1 MDVLRQVRLEA
12 GHRGEPLRGAYPGPG
27 QPACYGPHMTKR
39 LPDRAAAFLNAQ
51 QMPQMSRRRF
61 LESLA
66 AGTALSLGAMSAR
79 SQGITPI
86 ERPPDP
92 TLWAPREILHV
103 IADPSEA
110 LSVFDFEA
118 AMMKKVSRAHFGYMA
133 TGIDDEATVR
143 GNREGF
149 QRFQLRPRR
158 LVDVS
163 SIDTSCEIFGVR
175 YDSPIVIAP
184 TGSNKAF
191 HADGEVAVARAAKAG
206 NHLQILSTV
215 ATTSIEDAIAARG
228 APVWF
233 QLYPTER
240 WEIGDAL
247 ARRAEKAGCETI
259 VLTVDTLGRQKWET
273 YERLRRADIQQC
285 GSCHAQGT
293 YLSRKPNFDGLR
305 LGVTAST
312 ISPNLTWE
320 YVKRLRGVIRTRLVL
335 KGILA
340 AEDAR
345 LAVENGIDDRGTA
358 RGRRCGRGADTG
370 ADRQRLSAR
379 HGDREGSGDR
389 RTRGVRRSTLFVG
402 ARLIRTSW
410 CRSRLADPEKRDARG
425 DAAGW
430 RPYGQASGAG
440 DGATPIGR
448 LRLDWPQARK
458 SAPRQRTCGNWL
470 ML

>member
-345 LAVENGIDDRGTA
+345 LAVENGIDGIIVSNHGGRAEDGSGSTIEALPEVVDAVGGRIPVLIDSGFRRGTEIVKALAIGA
-358 RGRRCGRGADTG
+358 RAVCVGRPYLWGLGSFGQAGVDRVLQILRSETRAAMQQAGAPTVKHLVPG
-370 ADRQRLSAR
+370 M
-379 HGDREGSGDR
+379 
-389 RTRGVRRSTLFVG
+389 VRRL
-402 ARLIRTSW
+402 
-410 CRSRLADPEKRDARG
+410 
-425 DAAGW
+425 
-430 RPYGQASGAG
+430 
-440 DGATPIGR
+440 
-448 LRLDWPQARK
+448 
-458 SAPRQRTCGNWL
+458 
-470 ML
+470 